1 MPTNDADTDPLVS
14 YRLGAVR
21 AGLQA
26 TVLALLV
33 LVLFRLLPG
42 HGEISNVAYV
52 FVLVSAA
59 IGALG
64 VSRLPWAR
72 LFRSGLGVKA
82 LYAWSV
88 LDILLITVAV
98 GFTGGG
104 RSEMF
109 LLYALTTF
117 FFWAAYPPRGQVALL
132 LFTFTC
138 YLGVLGVTGWEIG
151 AAVVFVRCGM
161 LAIVA
166 LLVSYLAAELLRHIA
181 SQQEDRYRAERW
193 AGLLSTVAAS
203 ARRMTLDRDTV
214 LTGLVDSVIGLGF
227 DGGAVCSFDQEN
239 VLFVLMHPKGLP
251 EHYVQRV
258 HPATADVPGMVRRG
272 GGTAIVD
279 EAHPPEEGFTAPL
292 MEAGFSGLIASPVW
306 VDGWLSGALL
316 GARRDRREI
325 SPPEAEAFELLA
337 AQAGLAMEN
346 AQRFEET
353 LHTVERL
360 EDLDRLKDDFLATAS
375 HEIRTPLTVI
385 LGSGLTLEQRWND
398 LDDPIRFELL
408 QAMNRNGR
416 ALESLIASLLDF
428 ARLGAEGQNVT
439 RQPTDLRPLV
449 EEVAG
454 RLRRLF
460 EERPL
465 EVAVEDG
472 LVVEADAVLL
482 ERVVEN
488 LLSNASKHTTPGTHV
503 RVSAHSEHG
512 FALVSVSDDGPGIP
526 EEEAVHLG
534 ERFYRGGDLNDR
546 TKGIGLGLAFSREIL
561 ELHGSALEIRTQPG
575 AGSTFAFRLPLAGV
589 EAQPFASAMLSISG
603 SERSQTTA
611 GTETE

>member
-1 MPTNDADTDPLVS
+1 MPTIESDTDPLVS
-14 YRLGAVR
+14 YRIGAVR

-26 TVLALLV
+26 TILALLV

-42 HGEISNVAYV
+42 HGEISNVAYI
-52 FVLVSAA
+52 FVLASAA

-72 LFRSGLGVKA
+72 MFRSDLGVKA

-98 GFTGGG
+98 GYSGGG
-104 RSEMF
+104 RSEIF
-109 LLYALTTF
+109 LLYTLTTVF
-117 FFWAAYPPRGQVALL
+117 FGAAYPPRGQVALL
-132 LFTFTC
+132 LFTFSC
-138 YLGVLGVTGWEIG
+138 YLGVLGMTGWNIG
-151 AAVVFVRCGM
+151 AAEVFIRCGM

-181 SQQEDRYRAERW
+181 SQQDDRYRAERW
-193 AGLLSTVAAS
+193 AGLLSTVAVS

-214 LTGLVDSVIGLGF
+214 LSGLVDSVVGLGF

-239 VLFVLMHPKGLP
+239 VLFVLMHPRGLP
-251 EHYVQRV
+251 ESYVQRV
-258 HPATADVPGMVRRG
+258 HPATSDVPGMVRAEGR
-272 GGTAIVD
+272 TAIVD
-279 EAHPPEEGFTAPL
+279 EAHPTAEGSTVPL
-292 MEAGFSGLIASPVW
+292 MATGFGALIASPVW
-306 VDGWLSGALL
+306 VDGWLVGALL

-360 EDLDRLKDDFLATAS
+360 EELDRLKDDFLATAS

-385 LGSGLTLEQRWND
+385 VGSGMTLEQRWND
-398 LDDPIRFELL
+398 LDDSTRFELL

-416 ALESLIASLLDF
+416 ALEDLIASLLDF
-428 ARLGAEGQNVT
+428 ARLGAEGQNVN
-439 RQPTDLRPLV
+439 RRPCDIKVLV
-449 EEVAG
+449 EQVAG
-454 RLRRLF
+454 RLVGLF
-460 EERPL
+460 DDRPL
-465 EVAVEDG
+465 EVVADEG

-488 LLSNASKHTTPGTHV
+488 LLTNASKHTPPGTHV
-503 RVSAHSEHG
+503 RLGAHAEHG
-512 FALVSVSDDGPGIP
+512 LAVVAVTDDGPGIP
-526 EEEAVHLG
+526 EEEAIHLG

-546 TKGIGLGLAFSREIL
+546 TKGLGLGLAFSREIL
-561 ELHGSALEIRTQPG
+561 ELHGSDLEILTQPG
-575 AGSTFAFRLPLAGV
+575 AGSTFGFRLPLAGL
-589 EAQPFASAMLSISG
+589 EEEPFGSAMVSAA
-603 SERSQTTA
+603 TA
-611 GTETE
+611 GGSPEAAGTDTE